1 MPFLLMPLGRCSI
14 TQLLITTPTYRVCT
28 TCPVVSLIPQRHLT
42 PPIPVSSD
50 GADRDW
56 ERFGDSAVVVHEGE
70 TLVQQALEAAVAC
83 VMCGGR
89 WMRSM

>member
-1 MPFLLMPLGRCSI
+1 MLHHP
-14 TQLLITTPTYRVCT
+14 TPNHHPYRVCT
-28 TCPVVSLIPQRHLT
+28 TCPAVSLIPERHLT
-42 PPIPVSSD
+42 PPIPVSPD

-56 ERFGDSAVVVHEGE
+56 ERFADPAVAHEGDK
-70 TLVQQALEAAVAC
+70 LVQEALEAAVAC